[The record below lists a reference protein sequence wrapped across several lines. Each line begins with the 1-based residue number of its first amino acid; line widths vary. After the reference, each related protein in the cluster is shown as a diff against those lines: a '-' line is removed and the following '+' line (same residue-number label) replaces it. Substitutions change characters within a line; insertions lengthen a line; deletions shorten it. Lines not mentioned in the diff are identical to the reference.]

1 MLQLRI
7 SHEFMNKLLIRII
20 IILIYAQCLRAQ
32 SASNF
37 STVSIQRHLEF
48 LGSDLFEGRGTGTT
62 GGNLAA
68 KYIALELE
76 KLNLKPAGNNGTF
89 YQYIPMHG
97 NKILPGTKLTI
108 LVNGEQID
116 LEYGQDYYLFKSG
129 EQTFIPNPLPLV
141 FVGYGI
147 FAPEFDYN
155 DYQSVDI
162 TGKIAV
168 MLEGEP
174 ESNDKDY
181 FEGKA
186 ETIYSFAESKLRMA
200 ISRGAAGS
208 IIIPQIN
215 NSEKFQNEKIRKG
228 FGFEDVTLAYAVS
241 SNLGLLIEPTKAELL
256 FEGSG
261 QSLNEI
267 LELHEQGK
275 MKSFELAAKLSF
287 RGEFKRRD
295 FIASNVA
302 GIIEG
307 SDPDLKDEFIILSAH
322 YDHLGVGPAVKGDSI
337 YNGVQDNA
345 LGVSCLL
352 ELAAQLGKSASNLKR
367 SLLFLFLTGEE
378 KGLLGSTYYTD
389 HPLVPLYKTA
399 ANINIDGLS
408 IFDEVDSFIG
418 IGSSFSTLQNKLK
431 IAAAQNNLRI
441 EELPEGLLL
450 NQGFNKSDQI
460 AFAKAGIP
468 SVLIVEGTDYKNI
481 SYQEGLQKNI
491 HYHKEIYH
499 SPFDD
504 LSLVINYNA
513 VLQHLNL
520 IKELTIIISNDADSP
535 EWLKGSPYINA
546 RLRTIAEKR

>member
-1 MLQLRI
+1 MLQIRI
-7 SHEFMNKLLIRII
+7 SNEFMNKRLILII
-20 IILIYAQCLRAQ
+20 IILLFTQCLQAQ
-32 SASNF
+32 SATNF
-37 STVSIQRHLEF
+37 SAASIQRHLEF

-108 LVNGEQID
+108 IVNNEQID

-174 ESNDKDY
+174 VSNDKDY
-181 FEGKA
+181 FGGKA

-215 NSEKFQNEKIRKG
+215 NSVRFQNEKIKKG

-267 LELHEQGK
+267 IELHDEGK

-287 RGEFKRRD
+287 RGEFMRRD
-295 FIASNVA
+295 FVASNIA
-302 GIIEG
+302 GILEG
-307 SDPDLKDEFIILSAH
+307 SDPDLNDEFIILSAH
-322 YDHLGVGPAVKGDSI
+322 YDHLGVGPSVKGDSI

-352 ELAAQLGKSASNLKR
+352 ELAAQLSKTENNMKR

-389 HPLVPLYKTA
+389 HPLVPLYKTV

-418 IGSSFSTLQNKLK
+418 IGSSFSTIQYKLNK
-431 IAAAQNNLRI
+431 AAAQNNLKI

-468 SVLIVEGTDYKNI
+468 SVLIVEGPEYKNI

-504 LSLVINYNA
+504 LGLAINYNA

-520 IKELTIIISNDADSP
+520 IKDLTVIISNDADAP